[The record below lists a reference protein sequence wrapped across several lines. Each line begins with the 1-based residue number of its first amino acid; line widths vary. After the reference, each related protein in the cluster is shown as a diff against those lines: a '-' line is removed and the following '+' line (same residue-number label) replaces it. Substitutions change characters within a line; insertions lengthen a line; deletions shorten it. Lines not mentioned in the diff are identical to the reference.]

1 VPAFPDTRFASFPPS
16 NFATALGGALGGGVQ
31 QASLGGIAGGLL
43 RQLPGALG
51 GLAVGAGIDAALS
64 SGGAMT
70 PMFRQG
76 MAGAR
81 AQFFRTT
88 NPISGQD
95 TWFRPAGRPL
105 LWSGDLTACKRVNK
119 IARRAKRKR

>member
-1 VPAFPDTRFASFPPS
+1 MPAFPVSTQQGFPPS
-16 NFATALGGALGGGVQ
+16 NFATALASGLGGFQTAGL
-31 QASLGGIAGGLL
+31 AGLGAGLL

-51 GLAVGAGIDAALS
+51 GLALGAGIDAAVS
-64 SGGAMT
+64 GGGAMT

-81 AQFFRTT
+81 AQMFRTT

-105 LWSGDLTACKRVNK
+105 LWSADLTACKRVNK
-119 IARRAKRKR
+119 VARRAKRKG